1 MAAMTDKRFTIRPA
15 RADDAAAIA
24 EIYAYH
30 VLNGTATFELEPPG
44 AAEMGARLAKVLAAG
59 SPWLVAEDAEGAVLG
74 YAYAAQ
80 FRDRPAYRMTC
91 EDSVYIR
98 HDLRG
103 QGLGK
108 ALLGAVIEA
117 ATRCGYRQMI
127 AVAGGGEPGS
137 VGLHT
142 ALGFEHIGRVR
153 SSGRKFGRWLDTVYL
168 QLPLGPGD
176 SIPPE
181 EEPR

>member
-1 MAAMTDKRFTIRPA
+1 MTDAAFTIRPA
-15 RADDAAAIA
+15 RASDAPVLA

-30 VLNGTATFELEPPG
+30 VLNGTATFEIEPPD
-44 AAEMGARLAKVLAAG
+44 APEMAARLAKVTSSGA
-59 SPWLVAEDAEGAVLG
+59 PWLVAETAEGKLLG

-98 HDLRG
+98 HDCRG

-117 ATRCGYRQMI
+117 ATKHGFRQMI

-137 VGLHT
+137 VALH
-142 ALGFEHIGRVR
+142 ASLGFEHIGRVR
-153 SSGRKFGRWLDTVYL
+153 SSGRKFGTWLDTVYM
-168 QLPLGPGD
+168 QRALGLGD
-176 SIPPE
+176 SAPPE
-181 EEPR
+181 EEPI